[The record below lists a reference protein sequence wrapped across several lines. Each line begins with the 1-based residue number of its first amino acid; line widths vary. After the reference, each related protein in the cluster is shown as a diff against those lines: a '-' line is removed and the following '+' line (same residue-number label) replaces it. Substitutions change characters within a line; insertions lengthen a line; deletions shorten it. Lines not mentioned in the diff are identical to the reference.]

1 MESSTEEQGS
11 HHEGRQTVAVSG
23 IRAVPPQWPPVN
35 TVVSVERVPT
45 QLRLRTFGGGLV
57 AHTTRRKPRGR
68 IGNVK
73 WLVDLPTE
81 NPTHNSGIGIVKGSS
96 SSAPYGATAP

>member
-45 QLRLRTFGGGLV
+45 QLRLRTFGGGSGCTYYTPETSRKNRERQV
-57 AHTTRRKPRGR
+57 AG
-68 IGNVK
+68 
-73 WLVDLPTE
+73 
-81 NPTHNSGIGIVKGSS
+81 
-96 SSAPYGATAP
+96 